1 MPTPESPHPAFTN
14 AIARGK
20 ISYDNV
26 DIKTSVNTTPEINLT
41 GAAAGAVYVPVGN
54 TATSLTVYAKVH
66 NTATYAPLLNSA
78 GSPVTI
84 PITPGS
90 MTVFPD
96 SLYVPQFVKFVA
108 NGTAEDSVI
117 HLST

>member
-1 MPTPESPHPAFTN
+1 MPTPESAHPSFTN
-14 AIARGK
+14 SIARGK
-20 ISYDNV
+20 ISYDNI
-26 DIKTSVNTTPEINLT
+26 DLTTNLNTTPEINLT
-41 GAAAGAVYVPVGN
+41 GAAAGAIYVPVSN

-66 NTATYAPLLNSA
+66 NTATFAPLLNSA

-96 SLYVPQFVKFVA
+96 SLYVPQFVKLVA
-108 NGTAEDSVI
+108 NGTALDSVI